1 MTWSIRWKVM
11 IGTLVAVACG
21 LLIAG
26 AMTIQALERQ
36 HRAQLGEALEAKVN
50 LVEYGFQTLLK
61 TDRSSLPPSQLR
73 DTTRNLGNRA
83 AARVTL
89 IAEDGTVLADSAVR
103 DADLS
108 TLENHKSRPEVDQ
121 AFSTGHGEDIRP
133 SHTTGERMMYRA
145 VLMRTAQDTSPLV
158 VRVGLPMVVLDRAL
172 SETRTHLFLALGVAF
187 LVALTLTVWLAYS
200 ITKPLSDIVS
210 AARQLDAG
218 NHALHIKTTAQ
229 DEVGLLASTLNRVAD
244 QLQVKIDELS
254 EDRAQ
259 LLAVLTSMVE
269 GVMVLDYRGHVLQ
282 INPALE
288 RMFGISRVEARGRP
302 CTDLFR
308 HQQFNELV
316 AIILRSPAHHQDEIV
331 LPLTGR
337 CLQIEASPAGGKREN
352 EACVVLVFH
361 DITDLRRLEKIRKD
375 FVANVSHEL
384 RTPLTSIKG
393 YVEALLD
400 GAKDDPVASTKFL
413 DIILKQSDRLNLIIE
428 DLLELSKIE
437 SGGISFKEEPIELKS
452 LVERVLSVVKPIAD
466 KNRHHLTTAIDSGL
480 PAVSG
485 DEGRLV
491 QVLTNLL
498 DNAIKYTPEGGTITI
513 GATLAPPLGKTE
525 SLANA
530 IDISVADTG
539 IGIPEQDR
547 PRVFER
553 FYRVDKARS
562 RELGGTGLGLA
573 IVKHIV
579 EGHGGQVW
587 VEANHPRGSR
597 FVVRLLI
604 NTPRQFL
611 AHWNDLSKTE
621 TP

>member
-1 MTWSIRWKVM
+1 MTLSIRWKFTL
-11 IGTLVAVACG
+11 GTLLAVACG

-26 AMTIQALERQ
+26 ATAIQSLERQ
-36 HRAQLGEALEAKVN
+36 HLAQLSEVLEAKTK
-50 LVEYGFQTLLK
+50 LVEYGLQPLFHSPSSSPT
-61 TDRSSLPPSQLR
+61 RSRLQEMAR
-73 DTTRNLGNRA
+73 DLGSRA
-83 AARVTL
+83 SARVTL
-89 IAEDGTVLADSAVR
+89 VAADGIVIADSAVR

-108 TLENHKSRPEVDQ
+108 AVENHRSRPEVQQ
-121 AFSTGHGEDIRP
+121 AFATGYGQDVRA
-133 SHTTGERMMYRA
+133 SHTTGERTMYRA
-145 VLMRTAQDTSPLV
+145 MVLTQPRDVPPIV
-158 VRVGLPMVVLDRAL
+158 VRVGLPMVLLDREISKL
-172 SETRTHLFLALGVAF
+172 QQNLMLALGVAF
-187 LVALTLTVWLAYS
+187 FVAVSLSIWLARS
-200 ITKPLSDIVS
+200 ITKPLSDIAL
-210 AARQLDAG
+210 AAQQLASG
-218 NHALHIKTTAQ
+218 HQTVPIKTTAQ
-229 DEVGLLASTLNRVAD
+229 DEVGLLAATLNHMAD
-244 QLQVKIDELS
+244 QLHAKIDELS

-282 INPALE
+282 VNPALE
-288 RMFGISRVEARGRP
+288 RMFGVSCAEARGRP
-302 CTDLFR
+302 CAELFR
-308 HQQFNELV
+308 HQQLNDLV
-316 AIILRSPAHHQDEIV
+316 TAILRSRANHEDEIV
-331 LPLTGR
+331 LALTGR
-337 CLQIEASPAGGKREN
+337 CLHIEASVAGGDREN

-361 DITDLRRLEKIRKD
+361 DITELRRLEKIRKD

-400 GAKDDPVASTKFL
+400 GAKDDPAASAKFL

-437 SGGISFKEEPIELKS
+437 SGRVLLKEEPLDLRPIID
-452 LVERVLSVVKPIAD
+452 RTLSMMKPLAD
-466 KNRHHLTTAIDSGL
+466 KNGHRLVSSVDDTL
-480 PAVSG
+480 PPMAG

-498 DNAIKYTPEGGTITI
+498 DNAVKYTAAGGTITVGAKLVPEI
-513 GATLAPPLGKTE
+513 GITE
-525 SLANA
+525 QTSRTIEL
-530 IDISVADTG
+530 SVADTG

-587 VEANHPRGSR
+587 VEANQPQGSR
-597 FVVRLLI
+597 FVVRLPVSTRARLP
-604 NTPRQFL
+604 TQVSE
-611 AHWNDLSKTE
+611 ASKA
-621 TP
+621 

>member
-1 MTWSIRWKVM
+1 MTWSIRWKVT
-11 IGTLVAVACG
+11 IGTLAAVTCG

-26 AMTIQALERQ
+26 TTGVRSLERQ
-36 HRAQLGEALEAKVN
+36 NLEHLGEVLETKTK
-50 LVEYGFQTLLK
+50 LVEYGFQPLLL
-61 TDRSSLPPSQLR
+61 SPAPPSSSTLQEAAR
-73 DTTRNLGNRA
+73 ELGSRA
-83 AARVTL
+83 SARVTL
-89 IAEDGTVLADSAVR
+89 IAADGTVLADSAVR
-103 DADLS
+103 ESDLPS
-108 TLENHKSRPEVDQ
+108 VENHRSRPEIQQ
-121 AFSTGHGEDIRP
+121 ALSSGHGEDVRP

-145 VLMRTAQDTSPLV
+145 ALMRPPHGATPWV
-158 VRVGLPMVVLDRAL
+158 VRVGVPLAILDREM
-172 SETRTHLFLALGVAF
+172 SELQQQFFLALGIAF
-187 LVALTLTVWLAYS
+187 FVSLALSIWLAHS
-200 ITKPLSDIVS
+200 ITKPLSDITA
-210 AARQLDAG
+210 AARQFSSGQPPFHLKTAAG
-218 NHALHIKTTAQ
+218 
-229 DEVGLLASTLNRVAD
+229 DEVGLLAATLNQMTD
-244 QLQVKIDELS
+244 QLHRKIDELS

-269 GVMVLDYRGHVLQ
+269 GVMVLDHRGQVLQ

-302 CTDLFR
+302 CAELFR
-308 HQQFNELV
+308 HQQLNDLV
-316 AIILRSPAHHQDEIV
+316 TTILRSRTLHEDEIV

-337 CLQIEASPAGGKREN
+337 CLQIEASPAGGEREN

-361 DITDLRRLEKIRKD
+361 DITELRRLEKIRKD

-400 GAKDDPVASTKFL
+400 GAKDDPVTSTKFL
-413 DIILKQSDRLNLIIE
+413 DIIVKQSDRLNLIIE

-437 SGGISFKEEPIELKS
+437 SGRVSLKEEP
-452 LVERVLSVVKPIAD
+452 LVLRSVIDRTLSMIKPIAD
-466 KNRHHLTTAIDSGL
+466 KKRHQLLAVIDPAL
-480 PAVSG
+480 PPVAG
-485 DEGRLV
+485 DEERLV

-498 DNAIKYTPEGGTITI
+498 DNAIKYTPNGGTITVAAKPVPSVEKAEQAI
-513 GATLAPPLGKTE
+513 G
-525 SLANA
+525 S
-530 IDISVADTG
+530 IDLSVADTG

-587 VEANHPRGSR
+587 VEANHPHGSR
-597 FVVRLLI
+597 FVVRLPLG
-604 NTPRQFL
+604 TTARGL
-611 AHWNDLSKTE
+611 VT
-621 TP
+621 